1 MSDLRKAAK
10 LALEALEMVP
20 VVNKIFNE
28 EGYVRQ
34 KEAIEALR
42 QALAQPEYG
51 PMLGAQIASEDWIK
65 ALERG
70 MVTGVK
76 NDHRDKDIADL
87 TKACQVLLRENRRLQ
102 EALDK

>member
-1 MSDLRKAAK
+1 MSNLKVVSERVLKVLDSEPK
-10 LALEALEMVP
+10 LLVDW
-20 VVNKIFNE
+20 INE
-28 EGYVRQ
+28 LKQARE
-34 KEAIEALR
+34 ELR

-70 MVTGVK
+70 MVTGAK
-76 NDHRDKDIADL
+76 KDHRDKDIADL